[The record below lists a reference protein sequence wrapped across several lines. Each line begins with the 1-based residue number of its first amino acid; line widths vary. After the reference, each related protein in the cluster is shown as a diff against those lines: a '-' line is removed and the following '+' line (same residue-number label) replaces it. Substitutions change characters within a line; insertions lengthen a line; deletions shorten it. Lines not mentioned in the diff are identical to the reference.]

1 MNMPKRMTR
10 IEIMEQEEL
19 LLSKERTVLS
29 FMRTGLGF
37 VTAGAAIFGFFQN
50 IVLARMIGY
59 ILVGVGFVEVF
70 ESMRR
75 LVSKQR
81 ELEKMRSQCKV

>member
-1 MNMPKRMTR
+1 MPKTNSK
-10 IEIMEQEEL
+10 IVLMEKEEL
-19 LLSKERTVLS
+19 LLSKERTILS

-37 VTAGAAIFGFFQN
+37 ITAGAAIFGIFQSL
-50 IVLARMIGY
+50 VVARAIGY

-75 LVSKQR
+75 LVVKQR
-81 ELEKMRSQCKV
+81 EIDKISRECKI

>member
-1 MNMPKRMTR
+1 MPKNLSKT
-10 IEIMEQEEL
+10 EIMHEEEL
-19 LLSKERTVLS
+19 LLSKERTILS

-50 IVLARMIGY
+50 LVLAKAIGY

-75 LVSKQR
+75 LLEKQR
-81 ELEKMRSQCKV
+81 ELEKLKKKCKTY

>member
-1 MNMPKRMTR
+1 MPKAVSK
-10 IEIMEQEEL
+10 IEAMHREEL
-19 LLSKERTVLS
+19 LLSKERTILS

-37 VTAGAAIFGFFQN
+37 ITAGAAIFGIFQSL
-50 IVLARMIGY
+50 VAARAIGY

-75 LVSKQR
+75 LIGKQN
-81 ELEKMRSQCKV
+81 ELEKLKRTCKV